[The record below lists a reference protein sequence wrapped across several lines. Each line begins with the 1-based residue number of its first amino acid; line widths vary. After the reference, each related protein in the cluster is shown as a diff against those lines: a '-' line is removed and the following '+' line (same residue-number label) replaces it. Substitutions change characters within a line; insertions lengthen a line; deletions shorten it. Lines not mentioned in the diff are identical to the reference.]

1 MDIYNTLFLGKV
13 KKTVFC
19 GKNCIF
25 FSIFGAFQQV

>member
-13 KKTVFC
+13 KKLCFVAKTAY
-19 GKNCIF
+19 F